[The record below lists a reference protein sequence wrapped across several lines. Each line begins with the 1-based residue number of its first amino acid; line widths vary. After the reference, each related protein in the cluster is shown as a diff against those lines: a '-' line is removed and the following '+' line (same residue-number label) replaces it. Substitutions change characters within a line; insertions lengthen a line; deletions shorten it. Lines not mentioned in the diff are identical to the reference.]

1 MTEQQILKK
10 IESFNENDKIRAI
23 VDFIENLPIEQR
35 TTPVLGELGRAYNN
49 LYWFDSTEKN
59 KDYLRKAIEIFKYIE
74 EEEKDTAIWN
84 YRIGYSYFYLNQ
96 IDEAKKHFQKYEEIS
111 GEKEEFLEIIEISQ
125 KYNISLEEAFEGG
138 KGGVEYTLDR
148 ILMYLKENA
157 SDLVEILD
165 DGVTDEY
172 LQEFDNQHDIKLTE
186 GFKQLH
192 RTFSGQKQENLILG
206 EQRFVGLKEV
216 AQIQE
221 DWLNFV
227 KKHYGE
233 NWQEV
238 KLENFSDEILSQNQL
253 FNPKWIPILTGE
265 YMLCVD
271 FDEGDGQVIMV
282 NLAEKL
288 EDFEVSH
295 LFDSVREWV
304 EFLDRSL
311 KSGYISYDAEN
322 HCLKFN
328 QENQSY
334 LYKEEEVEALESY
347 IDKIFGKFND
357 VFHELVSPDIHCDI
371 YIIEPTPE
379 CNYYTLVTGGMGA
392 YSMPVSESENSFAEL
407 VIYLPPD
414 WKIKSADEK
423 DYWPIRWLKIL
434 ARLPITE
441 GAYLDAGHTIPAG
454 KIIEG
459 TGFDC
464 IMLLNATEGK
474 DEEGDFIP
482 AKVMLPTG
490 KKINFYTLVPLYP
503 QETLYKLNYSAN
515 ELMDKFIE
523 AEIPY
528 PPVVDV
534 HRVNSC
540 ADFQPK
546 NKEYILDGIAWAFN
560 GVYYRSL
567 MSFLED
573 VKQYNLDIGN
583 IQENFNPFA
592 TIFKVPKVKLIYDA
606 YIRGKEDILENE
618 TLLNPDTLQKSSEG
632 NLHYAEIL
640 AELYA
645 DDDNQ
650 FGAIDFLLK
659 IHNTLCNKD
668 LGDRIFFEG
677 IEIHG
682 YEEDG
687 TPAIGLLL
695 GS

>member
-1 MTEQQILKK
+1 M
-10 IESFNENDKIRAI
+10 
-23 VDFIENLPIEQR
+23 
-35 TTPVLGELGRAYNN
+35 GRAYNN
-49 LYWFDSTEKN
+49 LYWFDSTAEN
-59 KDYLRKAIEIFKYIE
+59 KDYLRKAIEIFRYIE

-96 IDEAKKHFQKYEEIS
+96 IDEAKKYFQKYEELS
-111 GEKEEFLEIIEISQ
+111 GEKEEFLETIEISQ
-125 KYNISLEEAFEGG
+125 KYKISLEEAFEGG
-138 KGGVEYTLDR
+138 NGGVEYILDR

-157 SDLVEILD
+157 PNLVDILNK
-165 DGVTDEY
+165 GVTDEC
-172 LQEFDNQHDIKLTE
+172 LQEFENQNNVKLTE
-186 GFKQLH
+186 DFKQLH

-334 LYKEEEVEALESY
+334 LYKEEEVEVLESHV
-347 IDKIFGKFND
+347 DKTFGKFND

-371 YIIEPTPE
+371 YVIEPTPE
-379 CNYYTLVTGGMGA
+379 RNYYTLVTGGMGA
-392 YSMPVSESENSFAEL
+392 YPMPVSESENSFAEL

-423 DYWPIRWLKIL
+423 DYWPIRWLKI
-434 ARLPITE
+434 
-441 GAYLDAGHTIPAG
+441 
-454 KIIEG
+454 
-459 TGFDC
+459 
-464 IMLLNATEGK
+464 
-474 DEEGDFIP
+474 
-482 AKVMLPTG
+482 
-490 KKINFYTLVPLYP
+490 
-503 QETLYKLNYSAN
+503 
-515 ELMDKFIE
+515 
-523 AEIPY
+523 
-528 PPVVDV
+528 
-534 HRVNSC
+534 
-540 ADFQPK
+540 
-546 NKEYILDGIAWAFN
+546 
-560 GVYYRSL
+560 
-567 MSFLED
+567 
-573 VKQYNLDIGN
+573 
-583 IQENFNPFA
+583 
-592 TIFKVPKVKLIYDA
+592 
-606 YIRGKEDILENE
+606 
-618 TLLNPDTLQKSSEG
+618 
-632 NLHYAEIL
+632 
-640 AELYA
+640 
-645 DDDNQ
+645 
-650 FGAIDFLLK
+650 
-659 IHNTLCNKD
+659 
-668 LGDRIFFEG
+668 
-677 IEIHG
+677 
-682 YEEDG
+682 
-687 TPAIGLLL
+687 
-695 GS
+695 

>member
-1 MTEQQILKK
+1 M
-10 IESFNENDKIRAI
+10 I

-172 LQEFDNQHDIKLTE
+172 LQEFDNQNNVKLTE
-186 GFKQLH
+186 DFKQLH
-192 RTFSGQKQENLILG
+192 RTFSGQKRENLILG

-288 EDFEVSH
+288 EDFEVSY

-347 IDKIFGKFND
+347 IDKTFGKFND

-371 YIIEPTPE
+371 NII
-379 CNYYTLVTGGMGA
+379 
-392 YSMPVSESENSFAEL
+392 
-407 VIYLPPD
+407 
-414 WKIKSADEK
+414 
-423 DYWPIRWLKIL
+423 
-434 ARLPITE
+434 
-441 GAYLDAGHTIPAG
+441 
-454 KIIEG
+454 
-459 TGFDC
+459 
-464 IMLLNATEGK
+464 
-474 DEEGDFIP
+474 
-482 AKVMLPTG
+482 
-490 KKINFYTLVPLYP
+490 
-503 QETLYKLNYSAN
+503 
-515 ELMDKFIE
+515 
-523 AEIPY
+523 
-528 PPVVDV
+528 
-534 HRVNSC
+534 
-540 ADFQPK
+540 
-546 NKEYILDGIAWAFN
+546 
-560 GVYYRSL
+560 
-567 MSFLED
+567 
-573 VKQYNLDIGN
+573 
-583 IQENFNPFA
+583 
-592 TIFKVPKVKLIYDA
+592 
-606 YIRGKEDILENE
+606 
-618 TLLNPDTLQKSSEG
+618 
-632 NLHYAEIL
+632 
-640 AELYA
+640 
-645 DDDNQ
+645 
-650 FGAIDFLLK
+650 
-659 IHNTLCNKD
+659 
-668 LGDRIFFEG
+668 
-677 IEIHG
+677 
-682 YEEDG
+682 
-687 TPAIGLLL
+687 
-695 GS
+695 